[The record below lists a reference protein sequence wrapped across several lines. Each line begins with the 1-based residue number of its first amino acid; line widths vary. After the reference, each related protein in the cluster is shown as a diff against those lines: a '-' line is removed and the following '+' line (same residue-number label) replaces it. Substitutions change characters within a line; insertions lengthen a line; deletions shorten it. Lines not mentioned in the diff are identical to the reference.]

1 MEEFEANKM
10 IELLKNGDIRVVTE
24 PQIIFSISFTRKNSV
39 IYFHNNG
46 LYDSYSVSPSGLSYK
61 TLLGRLSLIIRIEK
75 RIDSEY
81 YPIWTKEDGE
91 IMRGEN
97 FVKLRGRYY
106 TIYFLEQLIDKISE
120 FKKMNI

>member
-1 MEEFEANKM
+1 MEELEANKM
-10 IELLKNGDIRVVTE
+10 IELLKKGDIRVVME
-24 PQIIFSISFTRKNSV
+24 SQSIFTISFTCNNRV
-39 IYFHNNG
+39 IYFHNSG
-46 LYDSYSVSPSGLSYK
+46 SYDSYSVNPSGLSYK
-61 TLLGRLSLIIRIEK
+61 NLLGRLSSIIRIEK
-75 RIDSEY
+75 IIDSEY

-91 IMRGEN
+91 IIRGEN